1 MLLKFNLLVPLGTRV
16 TLTFSKRI
24 FEGKFFAISFSLH
37 SVMNPADLED
47 NFVKIFIE
55 FVVKADTYEKQYF
68 GLAPPNNLPAI
79 LFKCCFLDSCQSV
92 PNYLPGFGVIPRL
105 CCEFNC
111 PLVELRDVD
120 LRILTTY
127 AVTLKDL
134 SPKERF
140 YPVKFLRNPSVKLF
154 ACFNHFTDEY
164 NKQSLTF
171 ENWFENRNLE
181 NYFLTLPSL
190 FQDIPNLLRFQGD
203 WSDHLYPPVKV
214 EMSSTPNPSQTSP
227 SPSPSLSISSTACST
242 PAV

>member
-1 MLLKFNLLVPLGTRV
+1 M
-16 TLTFSKRI
+16 
-24 FEGKFFAISFSLH
+24 
-37 SVMNPADLED
+37 
-47 NFVKIFIE
+47 
-55 FVVKADTYEKQYF
+55 
-68 GLAPPNNLPAI
+68 
-79 LFKCCFLDSCQSV
+79 
-92 PNYLPGFGVIPRL
+92 
-105 CCEFNC
+105 
-111 PLVELRDVD
+111 
-120 LRILTTY
+120 
-127 AVTLKDL
+127 
-134 SPKERF
+134 
-140 YPVKFLRNPSVKLF
+140 F
-154 ACFNHFTDEY
+154 ACFNHFTDEF